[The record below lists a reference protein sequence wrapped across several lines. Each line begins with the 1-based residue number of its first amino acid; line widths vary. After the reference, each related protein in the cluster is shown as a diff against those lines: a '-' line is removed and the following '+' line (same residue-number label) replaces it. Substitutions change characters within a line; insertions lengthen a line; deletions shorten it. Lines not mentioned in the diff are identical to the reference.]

1 MASNDSD
8 RIGFLSAGGVLS
20 IVAGAFEVNGGGIML
35 ASAKLGVQFRL
46 WDFALYPGIWLEHII
61 PVDSP
66 WFIIMGGTS
75 CCSGYNSHSRWLLGH
90 KKEKFWPVFS
100 RGYLCPSLSAF
111 GDTDSYFCRPE
122 EERIWCGEERK
133 WRLMV
138 VTGSGYLEL
147 VES

>member
-8 RIGFLSAGGVLS
+8 RIGFLSAGGILS

-66 WFIIMGGTS
+66 WFIIMGG
-75 CCSGYNSHSRWLLGH
+75 LLVVLGIIAILGGIWALRRRS
-90 KKEKFWPVFS
+90 F
-100 RGYLCPSLSAF
+100 GLSLAGAVCVLPLGILGIVAIVCIALAKREF
-111 GDTDSYFCRPE
+111 EVGD
-122 EERIWCGEERK
+122 
-133 WRLMV
+133 
-138 VTGSGYLEL
+138 
-147 VES
+147 